1 MFLDVNQIVQTGGLL
16 AIAFIIFAETG
27 LLIGFF
33 LPGDT
38 LLIAA
43 GVFAAQGKL
52 PLLVLIPICAVA
64 AFFGYRVGYMIGE
77 RAGPRIFK
85 RKDGVLFREE
95 YIKRT
100 EEFLQKHGGK
110 AVLLARFIVVV
121 RTVIPLVAGVGKMS
135 KKKFFVYN
143 LIGSILWTSSII
155 LAAYWLGHKIPNL
168 DKYIIYFVVAAMVL
182 TTGGGFI
189 EIMRSRARRQ
199 ELMSALREELSYFFK
214 FGKK

>member
-1 MFLDVNQIVQTGGLL
+1 MLLDVNQIIQTGGLL

-27 LLIGFF
+27 LLVGFF

-52 PLLVLIPICAVA
+52 PLLALIPICAVA
-64 AFFGYRVGYMIGE
+64 AFLGYRVGYTIGE

-95 YIKRT
+95 YIQRT
-100 EEFLQKHGGK
+100 QEFLKKHGGK

-135 KKKFFVYN
+135 KRKFFIYN

-168 DKYIIYFVVAAMVL
+168 DKYIIYFVLAAMII
-182 TTGGGFI
+182 TTGGGLI

-199 ELMSALREELSYFFK
+199 ELVSALREEFGYFFK
-214 FGKK
+214 SRK